1 MKEIRGK
8 STGPRKIA
16 SQKAGSQADRREG
29 RIKGKE
35 GSVVRTNTG
44 IKVGVLAL
52 KNKLDIL
59 YTLITPGPGVRQRQ
73 GLLASS
79 LVEKMQGL
87 DSERGTLILKE

>member
-35 GSVVRTNTG
+35 GSAHTQTLRKRNT
-44 IKVGVLAL
+44 L
-52 KNKLDIL
+52 KFTHT
-59 YTLITPGPGVRQRQ
+59 YT
-73 GLLASS
+73 
-79 LVEKMQGL
+79 
-87 DSERGTLILKE
+87 

>member
-35 GSVVRTNTG
+35 GSVVRTNMG

-52 KNKLDIL
+52 K
-59 YTLITPGPGVRQRQ
+59 
-73 GLLASS
+73 
-79 LVEKMQGL
+79 
-87 DSERGTLILKE
+87 